1 MSERQRGCALRPLYR
16 KLSPKMSDF
25 ISARDSI
32 TPEFIAEVCQ
42 RIQNGG
48 RVYRLLP
55 DGGRLHIDRPLPF
68 LSVHRLRHYDAGS
81 GDLLLGQGS
90 FLIAPTQHK
99 DEIKALI
106 EAITQALAD
115 KFGAVLLL
123 EVWTRPADES
133 PAVATADEA
142 AKQVAQFRVYSNEEA
157 GQTPVSTARLQ
168 RALGKMDWPP
178 TAMPVE
184 ATVEPLGN
192 ALDWQPFLGEGQA
205 RERAC
210 RILGLEVPPLFR
222 ESNDGPIFPAS
233 LQSLRRELGIALQKT
248 FYEFMQVQ
256 TDEEIEDFRALGL
269 RKVGSEV
276 WETDREIAEIA
287 ANWNFLLGVTPV
299 NAESQ
304 WREFRQNKFAV
315 MPIFHDRL
323 LPFDPDL
330 LKRQLYNVELERVE
344 SPALAALFHEKR
356 LELDRQITLLEDRN
370 TPRFLPGSM
379 ALYGGI
385 EAPLLELANQ
395 ILERTAPA
403 TEDEEDDD
411 DEREARRQRVGGPAT
426 PKMVGAHEFARRAQE
441 EIDFY
446 RAQWP
451 DLSSKV
457 EVRNDVPGVMVAAGQ
472 LLIAEN
478 FTYPE
483 QRLEALIQHEVGT
496 HIVSHANGKA
506 QPLKLLYIGFPDYDP
521 LQEGTALLAEW
532 LCGGLHPLRVRLLAA
547 RVWAVNSLISGADF
561 IETFRALRED
571 HGFSARASWSL
582 TMRVYRGGGFT
593 KDAVYLRGLAW
604 LLEYLSKDGEFD
616 LLWSGKISGE
626 TLSLVRELH
635 LRGVLNEMKL
645 RPRFLDTPAAQ
656 ERIAQVRAG
665 MTVLDLLDSLII

>member
-1 MSERQRGCALRPLYR
+1 M
-16 KLSPKMSDF
+16 DNF
-25 ISARDSI
+25 ISARDAIS
-32 TPEFIAEVCQ
+32 PEFIAEVCG
-42 RIQNGG
+42 RIQNGE
-48 RVYRLLP
+48 RIYRLLP

-99 DEIKALI
+99 DEIKRLI
-106 EAITQALAD
+106 EAITLALAD

-123 EVWTRPADES
+123 EVWTRPTGSGDAATS
-133 PAVATADEA
+133 PEPASEA
-142 AKQVAQFRVYSNEEA
+142 ALFRVYSDQEA
-157 GQTPVSTARLQ
+157 GQMPVSTARLQ
-168 RALGKMDWPP
+168 RALGKMEWRNLPI
-178 TAMPVE
+178 E
-184 ATVEPLGN
+184 ATVEPPQN
-192 ALDWQPFLGEGQA
+192 ALHWRPLLSSAGA
-205 RERAC
+205 RERSC
-210 RILGLEVPPLFR
+210 RVLGLEVPPLFR
-222 ESNDGPIFPAS
+222 EADDGPIFPAS

-248 FYEFMQVQ
+248 FTEFMQVQ
-256 TDEEIEDFRALGL
+256 TDEEIDDFRALGL
-269 RKVGSEV
+269 RKVGSAV
-276 WETDREIAEIA
+276 WEADRQIAEIA

-304 WREFRQNKFAV
+304 WREFRENKFAV
-315 MPIFHDRL
+315 TPIFHDRL

-330 LKRQLYNVELERVE
+330 LKRDLYNVELERVE
-344 SPALAALFHEKR
+344 SPALQALFHEKR

-395 ILERTAPA
+395 VLERTAPA
-403 TEDEEDDD
+403 IEDDED
-411 DEREARRQRVGGPAT
+411 DEDEREARRRRVGAL
-426 PKMVGAHEFARRAQE
+426 PKTEMVGAHEFARRAQE

-446 RAQWP
+446 RAQYP
-451 DLSSKV
+451 ELGSKV
-457 EVRNDVPGVMVAAGQ
+457 QVRDDVPGVMVAAGQ

-478 FTYPE
+478 FVYPAP
-483 QRLEALIQHEVGT
+483 RLDALIQHEVGT

-506 QPLKLLYIGFPDYDP
+506 QPLRLLYIGFPDYDP

-532 LCGGLHPLRVRLLAA
+532 LSGGLHSLRLRLLAA
-547 RVWAVNSLISGADF
+547 RVWAVNSLIGGADF
-561 IETFRALRED
+561 LETFRALHDD

-604 LLEYLSKDGEFD
+604 LLDYLGRGGEFE
-616 LLWSGKISGE
+616 LLWSGKISAE

-635 LRGVLNEMKL
+635 LRGVLGEMKL

-665 MTVLDLLDSLII
+665 LTVLDLLASLTAPA

>member
-1 MSERQRGCALRPLYR
+1 
-16 KLSPKMSDF
+16 MSDF

-32 TPEFIAEVCQ
+32 SPEFIAEVCE
-42 RIQNGG
+42 RIADGN

-68 LSVHRLRHYDAGS
+68 LSVHRLKHYDAGS

-90 FLIAPTQHK
+90 FLIAPTQHQ
-99 DEIKALI
+99 DEIARLI
-106 EAITQALAD
+106 EAITRELAA

-123 EVWTRPADES
+123 EIWTRPA
-133 PAVATADEA
+133 PADDAATAGA
-142 AKQVAQFRVYSNEEA
+142 ADVAAGAQFRIYSGAEA

-168 RALGKMDWPP
+168 RALDKMNWAPNV
-178 TAMPVE
+178 VE
-184 ATVEPLGN
+184 ALVEPLGN
-192 ALDWQPFLGEGQA
+192 ALNWQPFMSESDA
-205 RERAC
+205 REHSC
-210 RILGLEVPPLFR
+210 RVLGLEVPPLFR
-222 ESNDGPIFPAS
+222 EADDGPIFPAS
-233 LQSLRRELGIALQKT
+233 LQILRRELGIALQKT
-248 FYEFMQVQ
+248 FTEFMHVQ
-256 TDEEIEDFRALGL
+256 TDESVEDFRALGL
-269 RKVGSEV
+269 RQVGSAV
-276 WETDREIAEIA
+276 WEADRQIAEIA

-299 NAESQ
+299 NASSQ
-304 WREFRQNKFAV
+304 WEKFRANKFAV
-315 MPIFHDRL
+315 APVFHDRL

-344 SPALAALFHEKR
+344 SPALQALFHEKR

-385 EAPLLELANQ
+385 EAPLLELANE

-403 TEDEEDDD
+403 IEDDEDDEE
-411 DEREARRQRVGGPAT
+411 EREARRRRVGAIAPT
-426 PKMVGAHEFARRAQE
+426 EMVGAHEFARRAQA

-446 RAQWP
+446 RAQYP
-451 DLSSKV
+451 ELSSKA
-457 EVRNDVPGVMVAAGQ
+457 EVRDDVPGVMVAAGQ

-478 FTYPE
+478 FVYPAP
-483 QRLEALIQHEVGT
+483 RLEALIQHEVGT

-532 LCGGLHPLRVRLLAA
+532 LCGGLHPLRLRLLAA
-547 RVWAVNSLISGADF
+547 RVWAVNSLIQGADF
-561 IETFRALRED
+561 IETFRALHDD

-604 LLEYLSKDGEFD
+604 LLDYLGTGGEFE
-616 LLWSGKISGE
+616 LLWSGKISAE
-626 TLSLVRELH
+626 TLPLVRELH
-635 LRGVLNEMKL
+635 LRGVLEPMRL
-645 RPRFLDTPAAQ
+645 RPRFFDAPGAQ
-656 ERIAQVRAG
+656 ARVNQVRGG
-665 MTVLDLLDSLII
+665 MTTLDLLDSLGS

>member
-1 MSERQRGCALRPLYR
+1 
-16 KLSPKMSDF
+16 MSDF
-25 ISARDSI
+25 ISARDAI

-42 RIQNGG
+42 RIADGN

-68 LSVHRLRHYDAGS
+68 LSVHRLKHYDAGS

-90 FLIAPTQHK
+90 FLIAPTGHQ
-99 DEIKALI
+99 DEIKQLI
-106 EAITQALAD
+106 EAITKALAD

-123 EVWTRPADES
+123 QVWTRPAD
-133 PAVATADEA
+133 AATASESVTASSAD
-142 AKQVAQFRVYSNEEA
+142 FRIYSGEEA

-168 RALGKMDWPP
+168 RALGKMNWLDVPI
-178 TAMPVE
+178 E
-184 ATVEPLGN
+184 AKIEPLGN
-192 ALDWQPFLGEGQA
+192 ALNWQPLLDEGQA
-205 RERAC
+205 RERSC
-210 RILGLEVPPLFR
+210 RVLGLEVPPLFR
-222 ESNDGPIFPAS
+222 EANDGPTFPAS
-233 LQSLRRELGIALQKT
+233 LHTLRRELGIALQKT

-256 TDEEIEDFRALGL
+256 TDESVDDFRALGL
-269 RKVGSEV
+269 RQVGDAV
-276 WETDREIAEIA
+276 WDADRQIAAIA

-299 NAESQ
+299 NAGSQ
-304 WREFRQNKFAV
+304 WQEFRDNKFAV
-315 MPIFHDRL
+315 APIFHDRL

-330 LKRQLYNVELERVE
+330 LKRDLYNIELERVE

-395 ILERTAPA
+395 VLERTAPA
-403 TEDEEDDD
+403 IEDDEDDD
-411 DEREARRQRVGGPAT
+411 DEREARRKRVGAMAPVES
-426 PKMVGAHEFARRAQE
+426 VGAHEFARRAQD

-446 RAQWP
+446 RAQFP
-451 DLSSKV
+451 ELASKV
-457 EVRNDVPGVMVAAGQ
+457 EVRDDVPGVMVAAGQ

-478 FTYPE
+478 FTYPAP
-483 QRLEALIQHEVGT
+483 RLEALIHHEVGT

-532 LCGGLHPLRVRLLAA
+532 LCGGLHPLRLRLLAA
-547 RVWAVNSLISGADF
+547 RVWAVHALISGADF
-561 IETFRALRED
+561 IGTFRALHDD

-604 LLEYLSKDGEFD
+604 LLDYLGQKNAELD
-616 LLWSGKISGE
+616 LLWSGKISAE

-635 LRGVLNEMKL
+635 LRGVLEPMRL
-645 RPRFLDTPAAQ
+645 RPRFLDTTLAQ
-656 ERIAQVRAG
+656 ERVARVRGG
-665 MTVLDLLDSLII
+665 MTVLDLLDSLGS

>member
-1 MSERQRGCALRPLYR
+1 
-16 KLSPKMSDF
+16 MSDF
-25 ISARDSI
+25 ISARHSI
-32 TPEFIAEVCQ
+32 SPEFIAEVCQ
-42 RIQNGG
+42 RIRDGD
-48 RVYRLLP
+48 RIYRLLP

-68 LSVHRLRHYDAGS
+68 LSVHRLKHYDAGS

-90 FLIAPTQHK
+90 FLIAPTQHE

-106 EAITQALAD
+106 EAITLALAD
-115 KFGAVLLL
+115 RFGAVLLL
-123 EVWTRPADES
+123 EVWTR
-133 PAVATADEA
+133 ATDEA
-142 AKQVAQFRVYSNEEA
+142 SDEARFRIYSGEEA

-168 RALGKMDWPP
+168 RALGKMDWL
-178 TAMPVE
+178 TKTNIE
-184 ATVEPLGN
+184 ASIESIGN
-192 ALDWQPFLGEGQA
+192 AHSWQPLLDESTA
-205 RERAC
+205 RARSC
-210 RILGLEVPPLFR
+210 RVLGLEVPPLFR
-222 ESNDGPIFPAS
+222 ETREGPIFPAS

-248 FYEFMQVQ
+248 FTEFMQVQ
-256 TDEEIEDFRALGL
+256 TDEEIDDFRALGL
-269 RKVGSEV
+269 RKVGNVV
-276 WETDREIAEIA
+276 WEVDGQIAEIA

-299 NAESQ
+299 NAEIE
-304 WREFRQNKFAV
+304 WRAFRENKFAKT
-315 MPIFHDRL
+315 PIFHDRL

-395 ILERTAPA
+395 ILARTAPA
-403 TEDEEDDD
+403 IEDDEDDD
-411 DEREARRQRVGGPAT
+411 DEREARRRRVGNLPAT
-426 PKMVGAHEFARRAQE
+426 ESVGAHEFARRAQA

-446 RAQWP
+446 RQQYPA
-451 DLSSKV
+451 LSSKV
-457 EVRNDVPGVMVAAGQ
+457 EVRDDVPGVMVAAGQ

-478 FTYPE
+478 FTYPAP
-483 QRLEALIQHEVGT
+483 RLEALIQHEVGT

-532 LCGGLHPLRVRLLAA
+532 LSGGLHPLRLRLLAA
-547 RVWAVNSLISGADF
+547 RVWAVNSLIAGADF
-561 IETFRALRED
+561 IETFRALHDD

-604 LLEYLSKDGEFD
+604 LLDYLGKGGEFD
-616 LLWSGKISGE
+616 LLWSGKISAE

-635 LRGVLNEMKL
+635 LRGVLQPMRL
-645 RPRFLDTPAAQ
+645 RPRFLDTSGAQ
-656 ERIAQVRAG
+656 ARISQVRGG
-665 MTVLDLLDSLII
+665 MTTLDLLDSLD

>member
-1 MSERQRGCALRPLYR
+1 
-16 KLSPKMSDF
+16 MSDF

-32 TPEFIAEVCQ
+32 SPEFITEVCQ
-42 RIQNGG
+42 RIADGE

-99 DEIKALI
+99 DETKALI
-106 EAITQALAD
+106 EAITLALAD

-123 EVWTRPADES
+123 ELWTRPADAED
-133 PAVATADEA
+133 AATAA
-142 AKQVAQFRVYSNEEA
+142 GSGARFRICSGEEA

-168 RALGKMDWPP
+168 RALGKMNWLGA
-178 TAMPVE
+178 TIEVE
-184 ATVEPLGN
+184 IEPLGG
-192 ALDWQPFLGEGQA
+192 ALDWQPLLDEGKA
-205 RERAC
+205 RERSC
-210 RILGLEVPPLFR
+210 RVLGLEVPPLFR
-222 ESNDGPIFPAS
+222 EADDGPIFPAS

-248 FYEFMQVQ
+248 FAEFMQVQ

-269 RKVGSEV
+269 RQVGDAV
-276 WETDREIAEIA
+276 WETDRQIAEIA

-299 NAESQ
+299 NTETQ
-304 WREFRQNKFAV
+304 WREFKENKFAKT
-315 MPIFHDRL
+315 PIFHDRL

-330 LKRQLYNVELERVE
+330 LKRDLYNIELERVE
-344 SPALAALFHEKR
+344 SPALQALFHEKR

-395 ILERTAPA
+395 VLERTAPA
-403 TEDEEDDD
+403 IEDEEDDA
-411 DEREARRQRVGGPAT
+411 DEREARQKRVGAL
-426 PKMVGAHEFARRAQE
+426 PKTEMVSAHEFARRAQC

-446 RAQWP
+446 RAQYP
-451 DLSSKV
+451 ELSSKV
-457 EVRNDVPGVMVAAGQ
+457 QVRDDVPGVMVAAGQ

-478 FTYPE
+478 FAYPAP
-483 QRLEALIQHEVGT
+483 RLEALIQHEVGT

-532 LCGGLHPLRVRLLAA
+532 LSGGLHPLRLRLLAA
-547 RVWAVNSLISGADF
+547 RVWAVNSLISGANF
-561 IETFRALRED
+561 IETFRALHD
-571 HGFSARASWSL
+571 NHGFSARASWSL

-604 LLEYLSKDGEFD
+604 LLDYLGQGGEFD
-616 LLWSGKISGE
+616 LLWSGKISAE

-635 LRGVLNEMKL
+635 LRGVLEPMRL
-645 RPRFLDTPAAQ
+645 RPRFLDTPLAQ
-656 ERIAQVRAG
+656 ERLTRMRVG
-665 MTVLDLLDSLII
+665 MTVLDLLASLGE

>member
-1 MSERQRGCALRPLYR
+1 
-16 KLSPKMSDF
+16 MSDF
-25 ISARDSI
+25 ISARYSI

-42 RIQNGG
+42 RIADGG
-48 RVYRLLP
+48 RIYRLLP

-99 DEIKALI
+99 DEIKALV
-106 EAITQALAD
+106 EAITLALAD
-115 KFGAVLLL
+115 RFGAVLLL
-123 EVWTRPADES
+123 ELWTRPAD
-133 PAVATADEA
+133 ADDAATASESSA
-142 AKQVAQFRVYSNEEA
+142 RFRIYSGEEA

-168 RALGKMDWPP
+168 RALGKMDWLGA
-178 TAMPVE
+178 TVE
-184 ATVEPLGN
+184 AAIEPLGN
-192 ALDWQPFLGEGQA
+192 ALDWQPLLNEGKA
-205 RERAC
+205 RERSC
-210 RILGLEVPPLFR
+210 RVLGLEVPPLFR
-222 ESNDGPIFPAS
+222 ETNDGPIFPAS
-233 LQSLRRELGIALQKT
+233 LQTLRRELGIALQKT

-269 RKVGSEV
+269 RQVGDAV
-276 WETDREIAEIA
+276 WETDRQIAEIA

-299 NAESQ
+299 NAETQ
-304 WREFRQNKFAV
+304 WREFKENKFAV
-315 MPIFHDRL
+315 TPIFHDRL

-330 LKRQLYNVELERVE
+330 LKRDLYNIELERVE
-344 SPALAALFHEKR
+344 SPALQALFHEKR

-370 TPRFLPGSM
+370 TPRFLPGST

-395 ILERTAPA
+395 VLERTAPA
-403 TEDEEDDD
+403 IEDEEDDD
-411 DEREARRQRVGGPAT
+411 DEREARQKRVGARPVAA
-426 PKMVGAHEFARRAQE
+426 MVGAHEFARRAQD

-446 RAQWP
+446 RAQYP
-451 DLSSKV
+451 ELSSKV
-457 EVRNDVPGVMVAAGQ
+457 EVRDDVPGVMVAAGQ

-478 FTYPE
+478 FAYPAT
-483 QRLEALIQHEVGT
+483 RLESLIQHEVGT

-532 LCGGLHPLRVRLLAA
+532 LSGGLHPLRLRLLAA
-547 RVWAVNSLISGADF
+547 RVWAVNSLIHGADF
-561 IETFRALRED
+561 IETFRALHDD

-604 LLEYLSKDGEFD
+604 LLDYLGKGGEFE
-616 LLWSGKISGE
+616 LLWSGKISAE

-635 LRGVLNEMKL
+635 LRGVLEPMKL
-645 RPRFLDTPAAQ
+645 RPRFLDTPAAS
-656 ERIAQVRAG
+656 ERIERVRAG
-665 MTVLDLLDSLII
+665 MTVLDLLASLGT

>member
-1 MSERQRGCALRPLYR
+1 
-16 KLSPKMSDF
+16 MSDF

-32 TPEFIAEVCQ
+32 SPEFIAEVCG
-42 RIQNGG
+42 RIADGN

-68 LSVHRLRHYDAGS
+68 LSVHRLKHYDAGS

-90 FLIAPTQHK
+90 FLIAPTQHQ
-99 DEIKALI
+99 DEIKTLI

-123 EVWTRPADES
+123 EVWTRPAPVDD
-133 PAVATADEA
+133 AATATESG
-142 AKQVAQFRVYSNEEA
+142 AQFRIYSDEEA

-168 RALGKMDWPP
+168 RALSKMNWLQMPIEAAIEPP
-178 TAMPVE
+178 
-184 ATVEPLGN
+184 GN
-192 ALDWQPFLGEGQA
+192 ALNWQPYLDEGKA
-205 RERAC
+205 RARSC
-210 RILGLEVPPLFR
+210 RVLGLEAPPLFR
-222 ESNDGPIFPAS
+222 EADDGPIFPAS
-233 LQSLRRELGIALQKT
+233 LQSLRRELGMALQKT

-256 TDEEIEDFRALGL
+256 TDESIDDFRALGL
-269 RKVGSEV
+269 RQVGDAV
-276 WETDREIAEIA
+276 WEADAQIAAIA

-299 NAESQ
+299 NAQAQ
-304 WREFRQNKFAV
+304 WHEFKANKFAV
-315 MPIFHDRL
+315 TPVFHDRL

-330 LKRQLYNVELERVE
+330 LKRELYNTELERVE
-344 SPALAALFHEKR
+344 SPALQALFHEKR

-385 EAPLLELANQ
+385 EAPLMQLADE
-395 ILERTAPA
+395 ILKRTAPA
-403 TEDEEDDD
+403 IEDDEDDEDE
-411 DEREARRQRVGGPAT
+411 RQARRHRVGTVPVAAS
-426 PKMVGAHEFARRAQE
+426 VGAHEFARRAQD

-446 RAQWP
+446 RAQYP
-451 DLSSKV
+451 ELSSKV
-457 EVRNDVPGVMVAAGQ
+457 EVRDDVPGVMVAAGQ

-478 FTYPE
+478 FTYPAP
-483 QRLEALIQHEVGT
+483 RLEALIQHEVGT

-532 LCGGLHPLRVRLLAA
+532 LSGGLHPLRLRLLAA
-547 RVWAVNSLISGADF
+547 RVWAVNALIGGADF
-561 IETFRALRED
+561 IETFRALHDD

-593 KDAVYLRGLAW
+593 KDAVYLRGLAA
-604 LLEYLSKDGEFD
+604 LLDYLGKDGEFE
-616 LLWSGKISGE
+616 LLWSGKISAQ

-635 LRGVLNEMKL
+635 LRGVLQPMRL
-645 RPRFLDTPAAQ
+645 RPRFLDTPAAS
-656 ERIAQVRAG
+656 ERIARVRGG
-665 MTVLDLLDSLII
+665 MTVLDLLASLDA

>member
-1 MSERQRGCALRPLYR
+1 
-16 KLSPKMSDF
+16 MSDF
-25 ISARDSI
+25 ISARHEI
-32 TPEFIAEVCQ
+32 TPEFIAEVCG
-42 RIQNGG
+42 RIQNGD
-48 RVYRLLP
+48 RIYRLLP

-90 FLIAPTQHK
+90 FIIASTQHSNEF
-99 DEIKALI
+99 EILI
-106 EAITQALAD
+106 EAVTQALAD

-123 EVWTRPADES
+123 EVWTRPADETDIS
-133 PAVATADEA
+133 PSTSAD
-142 AKQVAQFRVYSNEEA
+142 FRVYSGEEA

-168 RALGKMDWPP
+168 RALGKMDWLAIPI
-178 TAMPVE
+178 E
-184 ATVEPLGN
+184 ATIEPLGN
-192 ALDWQPFLGEGQA
+192 ASDWQPLLTEVQA
-205 RERAC
+205 RERSC
-210 RILGLEVPPLFR
+210 RVLGLEVPPLFR
-222 ESNDGPIFPAS
+222 EANDGPTFPAS
-233 LQSLRRELGIALQKT
+233 LQALRRELGIALQKT

-256 TDEEIEDFRALGL
+256 TDEEIEDFRSLGL
-269 RKVGSEV
+269 RKVGSAV
-276 WETDREIAEIA
+276 WEADQKIAAIA

-299 NAESQ
+299 NAETEWQ
-304 WREFRQNKFAV
+304 TFRENKFEV
-315 MPIFHDRL
+315 TPIFHDRL

-330 LKRQLYNVELERVE
+330 LKRELYNIELERVE
-344 SPALAALFHEKR
+344 SPALQALFHEKR

-379 ALYGGI
+379 TLYGAI

-395 ILERTAPA
+395 VLERTNPA
-403 TEDEEDDD
+403 VEDEEDDD
-411 DEREARRQRVGGPAT
+411 DEREARRKRVGDRPPPA
-426 PKMVGAHEFARRAQE
+426 MVGAHEFARRAQA

-451 DLSSKV
+451 ELSSKV
-457 EVRNDVPGVMVAAGQ
+457 EVRDDVPGVMVAAGQ

-478 FTYPE
+478 FAYPE
-483 QRLEALIQHEVGT
+483 TRLDALIQHEVGT

-506 QPLKLLYIGFPDYDP
+506 QPMRLLYIGFPDYDP

-532 LCGGLHPLRVRLLAA
+532 LSGGLHPLRLRLLAA
-547 RVWAVNSLISGADF
+547 RVWAVNSLCAGADF
-561 IETFRALRED
+561 IETFRAL
-571 HGFSARASWSL
+571 HGEHQFSARASWNL

-604 LLEYLSKDGEFD
+604 LLDYLGKGGEFD

-635 LRGVLNEMKL
+635 LRGVLDEMKL
-645 RPRFLDTPAAQ
+645 RPRFLDTPLAQ

-665 MTVLDLLDSLII
+665 MTVLDLLASLGS